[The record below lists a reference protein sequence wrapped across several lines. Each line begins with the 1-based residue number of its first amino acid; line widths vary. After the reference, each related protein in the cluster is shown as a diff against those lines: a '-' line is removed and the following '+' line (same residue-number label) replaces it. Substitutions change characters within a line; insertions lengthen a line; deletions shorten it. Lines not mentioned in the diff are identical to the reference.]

1 MRHNYG
7 GLKNGIVEFTIY
19 VNPTKSFRL
28 TKTFGNSDVTNPF
41 FTFESGRNIVLEN
54 NAVSGPTPLIIK
66 IVTPAAQPVLR
77 KNTSLVDGGN

>member
-28 TKTFGNSDVTNPF
+28 TETFGNSDVTNPF

-54 NAVSGPTPLIIK
+54 NTFTGSTPLIIK
-66 IVTPAAQPVLR
+66 VVIPAAQPLLS
-77 KNTSLVDGGN
+77 KNTGIMGGGN